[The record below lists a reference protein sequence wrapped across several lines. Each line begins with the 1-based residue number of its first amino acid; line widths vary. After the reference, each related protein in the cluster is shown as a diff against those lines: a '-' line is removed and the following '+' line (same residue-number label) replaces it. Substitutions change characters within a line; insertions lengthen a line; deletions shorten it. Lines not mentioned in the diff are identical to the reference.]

1 MNNGNIPVGV
11 NSTNSTSFEQ
21 KSSFIKK
28 SDDGVFK
35 NEKIAVPLKYE

>member
-21 KSSFIKK
+21 KS
-28 SDDGVFK
+28 DDG
-35 NEKIAVPLKYE
+35 EYLKTKK

>member
-21 KSSFIKK
+21 KSSFLKK
-28 SDDGVFK
+28 SDDG
-35 NEKIAVPLKYE
+35 EYLKTKK